1 MVKMPRKSVQN
12 NEEPEKELDGPIDR
26 NSNSEVE
33 NLARML
39 GAVLTYLTD
48 DELEEIDIEGLIDNT
63 EGLRNWWNQYQEGNK
78 KQLEEEIKKSLG
90 ELSLKE
96 LQKIQEKIKEKQ
108 E

>member
-1 MVKMPRKSVQN
+1 MPRKSAQP
-12 NEEPEKELDGPIDR
+12 NEEPEKETEGSFDPKNNDELA
-26 NSNSEVE
+26 
-33 NLARML
+33 NLSRML

-63 EGLRNWWNQYQEGNK
+63 EGLRKWWDQYQESNK

>member
-1 MVKMPRKSVQN
+1 MPRKSAQN
-12 NEEPEKELDGPIDR
+12 NEEPEKELEGPIDR

>member
-1 MVKMPRKSVQN
+1 MPRKTVQN
-12 NEEPEKELDGPIDR
+12 NEEPEKEAEGTIVQ
-26 NSNSEVE
+26 SNNNEGAS
-33 NLARML
+33 LTRML

-63 EGLRNWWNQYQEGNK
+63 EGLRTWWDQYQEGNK